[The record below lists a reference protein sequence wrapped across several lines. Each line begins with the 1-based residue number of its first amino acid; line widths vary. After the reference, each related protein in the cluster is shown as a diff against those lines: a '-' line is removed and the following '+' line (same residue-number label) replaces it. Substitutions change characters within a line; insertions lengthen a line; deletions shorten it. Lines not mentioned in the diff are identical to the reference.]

1 MSTYPYIF
9 NVGAMALEINIPA
22 SDFDIEPELL
32 EKKSISEWSKFFSK
46 NIKKFP
52 KYSDKF
58 KLLSNA
64 IYTMHSIQKTKG
76 SIENIS
82 VTTNFTAR
90 KRLSLNPNTVN
101 KSRKQLIMEQR
112 AARARAVE
120 IVVVVGL
127 VLAMLFGVLYTYV
140 QKNELTKSIAGIQQ
154 EISVAKSENVSLNA
168 ELEALV
174 SVSQID
180 SYALEKLGM
189 TRLESNQIV
198 YIDTSEYEAEQK
210 QEQQQQEQQ
219 DQTAQAVAE

>member
-1 MSTYPYIF
+1 MVNTNDFRRYSYDSDAAY
-9 NVGAMALEINIPA
+9 ALEAFNKTRSSA
-22 SDFDIEPELL
+22 APEVQR
-32 EKKSISEWSKFFSK
+32 
-46 NIKKFP
+46 P
-52 KYSDKF
+52 
-58 KLLSNA
+58 
-64 IYTMHSIQKTKG
+64 
-76 SIENIS
+76 
-82 VTTNFTAR
+82 AR

-198 YIDTSEYEAEQK
+198 YVDTSEYEAEQK

-219 DQTAQAVAE
+219 NQTAQAVAE